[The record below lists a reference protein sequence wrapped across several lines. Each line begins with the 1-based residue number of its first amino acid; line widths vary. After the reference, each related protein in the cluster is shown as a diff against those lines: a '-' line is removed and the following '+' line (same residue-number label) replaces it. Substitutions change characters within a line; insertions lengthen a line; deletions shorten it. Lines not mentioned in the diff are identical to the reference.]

1 MTAFVLHPLQ
11 KVRVLNVVL
20 YRVGDGIVLDR
31 CLLLDHPVQRF
42 PCYFAVDQSR
52 QLGVVLLLPLDPVL
66 FVHNVLVLHLLLEK
80 QSVLICLLS
89 LPITSQFSHSFFF
102 FLLLQS
108 EKRIFLLLSLVFL
121 VDIISMVKD
130 VFVVLFID
138 KLVDP

>member
-11 KVRVLNVVL
+11 KIRVLNVVFD
-20 YRVGDGIVLDR
+20 RVGDGVVFDR

-80 QSVLICLLS
+80 QSVLICLLL
-89 LPITSQFSHSFFF
+89 LPITSHFCHGFFF
-102 FLLLQS
+102 FLLFQS
-108 EKRIFLLLSLVFL
+108 EKRIFLLLSLLFFIKV
-121 VDIISMVKD
+121 ISMVKD
-130 VFVVLFID
+130 IFVVLLID